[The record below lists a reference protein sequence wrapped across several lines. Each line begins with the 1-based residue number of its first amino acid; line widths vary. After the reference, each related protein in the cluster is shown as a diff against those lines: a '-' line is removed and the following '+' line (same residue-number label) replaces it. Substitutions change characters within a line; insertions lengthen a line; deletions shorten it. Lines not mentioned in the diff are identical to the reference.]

1 MLQQGTALLRAAC
14 AQPACSQQLPGTVK
28 LLEVLSG
35 TLRHHLR
42 NIAQAARQMEPADSP
57 TLIISTQQQHQHDPL
72 TTSSS
77 KGVQASPDSP
87 SMAEA
92 PHKPALQPMQQQQVV
107 VPAVVQPHQP
117 PSPTG
122 VKKTFYKRK
131 LPCPPATEF
140 SSADGEW
147 IRSATLCW

>member
-1 MLQQGTALLRAAC
+1 
-14 AQPACSQQLPGTVK
+14 
-28 LLEVLSG
+28 
-35 TLRHHLR
+35 
-42 NIAQAARQMEPADSP
+42 MEPADSP
-57 TLIISTQQQHQHDPL
+57 PLIISTQQQQQHAPL
-72 TTSSS
+72 TASSS

-87 SMAEA
+87 NMAEIA
-92 PHKPALQPMQQQQVV
+92 HKPVLQPMQQQQQQVV

-140 SSADGEW
+140 SSADGAW
-147 IRSATLCW
+147 QDQTTNVVRLIS